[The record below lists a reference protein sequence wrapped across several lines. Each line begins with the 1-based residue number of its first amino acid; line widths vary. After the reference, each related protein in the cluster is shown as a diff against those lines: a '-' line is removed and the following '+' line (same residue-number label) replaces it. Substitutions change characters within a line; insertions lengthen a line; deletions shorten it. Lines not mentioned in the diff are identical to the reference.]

1 MTFNSLPT
9 LFFIVLLAACSSS
22 LLEDASAQYKRDKEY
37 RSLQV
42 IVENL
47 SKGMPR
53 KDVERLLGEPD
64 YSPTNGQYYYSSS
77 QSAYSKDQGRSV
89 PVGLIVDYRDKSG
102 ELTATLHEFSLGPIG
117 E

>member
-1 MTFNSLPT
+1 MTFNFVPT
-9 LFFIVLLAACSSS
+9 LFLIILLAACSSS
-22 LLEDASAQYKRDKEY
+22 LLEDKSAQYKRDKEY

-42 IVENL
+42 IFENL

-53 KDVERLLGEPD
+53 KEVERLLGDPD

-77 QSAYSKDQGRSV
+77 QSVYSKDQDRTV
-89 PVGLIVDYRDKSG
+89 PVGLVVDYCDTSG
-102 ELTATLHEFSLGPIG
+102 KLTDTLQAFSLGPIG